1 MGEKIEDDESRYL
14 FGEFGLQEEQ
24 KYRIIAGR
32 GGISFWHYLVSPK
45 GWYGLT
51 RVVGRQQAERKERLF
66 LTGNRT
72 WAEAGRALN
81 PNH

>member
-32 GGISFWHYLVSPK
+32 GGKFKSFLK
-45 GWYGLT
+45 M
-51 RVVGRQQAERKERLF
+51 QAVTAWF
-66 LTGNRT
+66 LY
-72 WAEAGRALN
+72 W
-81 PNH
+81 